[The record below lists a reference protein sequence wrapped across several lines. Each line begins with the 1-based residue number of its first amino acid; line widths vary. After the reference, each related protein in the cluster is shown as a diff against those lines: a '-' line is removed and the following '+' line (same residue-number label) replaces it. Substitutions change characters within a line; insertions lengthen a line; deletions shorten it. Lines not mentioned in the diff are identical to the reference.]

1 MMPKLVMHL
10 FFFLFHILLNGNK
23 DEVTYNHFE
32 ATESLD
38 VCCEVISPE
47 FLSLVRGHTPLAER
61 SMVFRFRVILAIG
74 GAKRNS
80 NGLGV
85 VVDESAGVPLF
96 PLIDLLLMS
105 MLFIC
110 SLFFIYLFDRLESTK
125 ARGHRSMGAQD
136 LLFV

>member
-1 MMPKLVMHL
+1 MMLKLVMYL
-10 FFFLFHILLNGNK
+10 LFFLFHILLNGNK
-23 DEVTYNHFE
+23 DEATYNHFE

-85 VVDESAGVPLF
+85 VVDKSASVPLF
-96 PLIDLLLMS
+96 PLIDFLLMS

-110 SLFFIYLFDRLESTK
+110 SIFFIRLFDRLETTK
-125 ARGHRSMGAQD
+125 AGCNRSMRAED
-136 LLFV
+136 ILIV